1 MYKCSLTFLPHKS
14 AAFPKRHHR
23 RSVTRPRGRTH
34 AWPSRSPGSRSPQ
47 RSRSLTSTTGREWC
61 ARCAVWGPA
70 RTHDPPPSGRFGF
83 CGILYVRIIDVP
95 YFGLRARTGWARC
108 CSPTRPPKD
117 GRRKQAVAK
126 LDAFRSVQD
135 AWAGRDGVPVSGV
148 AGRGRAVAYVAGDR
162 SGRWAICCRDR
173 CAERA
178 ARVCCDVEKCR
189 IIMYYC

>member
-1 MYKCSLTFLPHKS
+1 MHGHRVRR
-14 AAFPKRHHR
+14 ARAR
-23 RSVTRPRGRTH
+23 RSVRAALLLQPAVSGARGALSGGPR
-34 AWPSRSPGSRSPQ
+34 APMI
-47 RSRSLTSTTGREWC
+47 
-61 ARCAVWGPA
+61 
-70 RTHDPPPSGRFGF
+70 PPPSGRFGF

-117 GRRKQAVAK
+117 GRRKQAVGK

-148 AGRGRAVAYVAGDR
+148 AGRGRSVAYVAGDR
-162 SGRWAICCRDR
+162 SCRWAICCRDR

-189 IIMYYC
+189 IIMYHCCESRRFLALTLVSSRE